1 MLVNVRPAAQR
12 ATIQTLGPALLESGD
27 AEDHHACG
35 HRWASPT
42 VCDSGVEHICTRTS
56 PHHRSH
62 MCACLAVD
70 FRRSPI
76 GARLTSSI
84 DPTR

>member
-1 MLVNVRPAAQR
+1 MLIDVRPAAAR
-12 ATIQTLGPALLESGD
+12 TTIETLGPALLESGD
-27 AEDHHACG
+27 ADDHHACG

-42 VCDSGVEHICTRTS
+42 GCDNGVEHTCTRTS

-76 GARLTSSI
+76 EAHSTSSF
-84 DPTR
+84 DTTR